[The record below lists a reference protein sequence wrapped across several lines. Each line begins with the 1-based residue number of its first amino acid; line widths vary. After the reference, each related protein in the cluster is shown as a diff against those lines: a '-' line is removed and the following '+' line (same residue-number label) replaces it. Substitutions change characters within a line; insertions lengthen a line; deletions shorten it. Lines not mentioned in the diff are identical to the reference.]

1 MYTLPRSSTAVPPPD
16 LIPSR
21 AVPHSARD
29 PLIRSDV
36 PYDPLA
42 CRLSSSVP
50 ADPLLSRSLCSPILP
65 RALRQTA
72 NDPSKSNS
80 LPRRRLMTGGR
91 NVKWRNDVVST
102 SDLCGDESDG
112 AISAPEYSSPPSFS
126 KLTQLQQFRLSNGS
140 PGRTVNDIFSA
151 AEYRN
156 WAGPYDP
163 RGAYGPL
170 PPGQRATRWSHTYGE
185 QRAPRTASLPGRTI
199 LAQSLVGSPVLP
211 RHPPPVVQDR
221 PSAVFDRYHVSPLMN
236 RRAPLRAA
244 GPGINVDRLKCQ
256 QSYWNS
262 LRAHN

>member
-80 LPRRRLMTGGR
+80 LPRRRLMT
-91 NVKWRNDVVST
+91 V
-102 SDLCGDESDG
+102 
-112 AISAPEYSSPPSFS
+112 
-126 KLTQLQQFRLSNGS
+126 QQFRLSNGS